1 MLDVK
6 NNLRDVM
13 TNFELIGANRAA
25 RRAAADNLRA
35 IEEQEK
41 AGVALTPEFINLK
54 LQAQQRLAETE
65 IAEIEA
71 MTSYNQSITTLYRAM
86 GTLLSQQG
94 IAFNETP
101 YDTTNQFIIWP

>member
-1 MLDVK
+1 MDDVRLPPQCAPGPIGGALAWK
-6 NNLRDVM
+6 NADMMDHSRWIH
-13 TNFELIGANRAA
+13 ELN
-25 RRAAADNLRA
+25 DN
-35 IEEQEK
+35 
-41 AGVALTPEFINLK
+41 
-54 LQAQQRLAETE
+54 E